1 MTEPLKAPFG
11 QFMTEILVG
20 FLIAAGVGLT
30 GVGAGSLL
38 APVLML
44 FFKLSPPEAVGT
56 SLAFSAVTK
65 LVSAPVYML
74 RKQIHYPTLARL
86 TLGGIPGVL
95 LGYYLIDLL
104 DAKNHKSIVFLVI
117 GGLVAAMAAYNLV
130 RTLKR
135 SVHHRSFQDH
145 SRWLPPI
152 GFFIGTEVGFSSA
165 GAGALGSVA
174 LLNLTPLSPATVV
187 GTDVLFGLFCSI
199 VGGGFHLSAGHFQ
212 SGILT
217 HLIIGGV
224 AGALIGA
231 NLLAV
236 LPSRPL
242 RVALS
247 AWLTY
252 MGLQLCWQAF
262 AGA

>member
-1 MTEPLKAPFG
+1 
-11 QFMTEILVG
+11 MTEILVG

-38 APVLML
+38 APILML
-44 FFKLSPPEAVGT
+44 FFKIPPAEAVGT

-65 LVSAPVYML
+65 LASAPVYII
-74 RKQIHYPTLARL
+74 RKQIHYPTLLRL

-95 LGYYLIDLL
+95 LGYCAINLL
-104 DAKNHKSIVFLVI
+104 DAKHHQATLFLVI
-117 GGLVAAMAAYNLV
+117 GGLVASMAAYNLI
-130 RTLKR
+130 RTLRR
-135 SVHHRSFQDH
+135 SVHHRTFNDR

-152 GFFIGTEVGFSSA
+152 ALFIGAEVGFSSA

-174 LLNLTPLSPATVV
+174 LLNLTKLAPACVV
-187 GTDVLFGLFCSI
+187 GTDVVFGLFCSV
-199 VGGGFHLSAGHFQ
+199 VGGGFHMAAGHFQ
-212 SGILT
+212 SIILT
-217 HLIIGGV
+217 HLVIGGV

-252 MGLQLCWQAF
+252 MGVQLCWQAL
-262 AGA
+262 G